1 MTSIFK
7 TCIYILIVCIVI
19 FLSIQYIFILNEGFE
34 NNNNNIHESK
44 NELIIDKR
52 HRITFNKLGNDYNK
66 YINNY
71 VPTNSIES
79 IHIKTG
85 FKPSKKYEYKR
96 FISKYKEHLVDFS
109 HIEQTKL
116 AELISEI
123 IKDPK
128 FNRRYNSKYSIF
140 ISDFASSMKWNLLKT
155 RNLELN
161 LPCTI
166 SNYILF
172 PESQLKTKNWDR
184 IKETLMHEQ
193 IHILQRQ
200 YQDKFNEFYK
210 QLFNNPRYNNTR
222 GYGYHLLP
230 IKKKLVDYSAL
241 EIEHI
246 QIQNPDEDDTEWLI
260 YDHYLNGYYIVPYI
274 VNRNLY
280 KNMDGFQNNTFQKSK
295 NNSDWMSKANS
306 NIKTNSNSKNM
317 NMPNVSTLSAFK
329 VDVDKTLGPH
339 TYVVTGK
346 RTAVQGLEY
355 SKYLTSLTNDK
366 HINTTHPNETL
377 TDLFLII

>member
-1 MTSIFK
+1 
-7 TCIYILIVCIVI
+7 
-19 FLSIQYIFILNEGFE
+19 LNEGFE
-34 NNNNNIHESK
+34 NNNDIPKPK
-44 NELIIDKR
+44 NEFIIDKR
-52 HRITFNKLGNDYNK
+52 HRVTFNKIGNDYNN
-66 YINNY
+66 YINDY
-71 VPTNSIES
+71 VPINSIES

-85 FKPSKKYEYKR
+85 FKPSKEYEYKR

-109 HIEQTKL
+109 NIEQTKL

-128 FNRRYNSKYSIF
+128 FNRIHNSKYSMF
-140 ISDFASSMKWNLLKT
+140 VSDFASSMKWNLLKT

-172 PESQLKTKNWDR
+172 PETQLKTKNWDH

-200 YQDKFNEFYK
+200 YQDEFNEFYK
-210 QLFNNPRYNNTR
+210 QLFNNPRYNNIR

-230 IKKKLVDYSAL
+230 IKKELVDYSAL

-260 YDHYLNGYYIVPYI
+260 YDGYLNGYYIVPYV
-274 VNRNLY
+274 VNRNIY
-280 KNMDGFQNNTFQKSK
+280 KNMEGFQNN
-295 NNSDWMSKANS
+295 
-306 NIKTNSNSKNM
+306 IKKNSKIID
-317 NMPNVSTLSAFK
+317 MPNISTLYAFK
-329 VDVDKTLGPH
+329 VDLDKSPGPH
-339 TYVVTGK
+339 SYVVTGK

-355 SKYLTSLTNDK
+355 YKHLMSLTNKK
-366 HINTTHPNETL
+366 HINVAHPNETL
-377 TDLFLII
+377 TDLFIIV

>member
-1 MTSIFK
+1 MKSIFK
-7 TCIYILIVCIVI
+7 TCIYILLVCIVI
-19 FLSIQYIFILNEGFE
+19 FFSIQYIFILNEGFE
-34 NNNNNIHESK
+34 NNNDIPEPK
-44 NELIIDKR
+44 NEFIIDKR
-52 HRITFNKLGNDYNK
+52 HRITFNKIGNDYNE
-66 YINNY
+66 YINKY

-85 FKPSKKYEYKR
+85 FKPSKEYEYKR

-109 HIEQTKL
+109 GIEQEKL
-116 AELISEI
+116 TELISKI

-128 FNRRYNSKYSIF
+128 FNRGHHSKYSMF
-140 ISDFASSMKWNLLKT
+140 VSDFAGSMKWNLLKT

-172 PESQLKTKNWDR
+172 PETQLKTKDWEH

-210 QLFNNPRYNNTR
+210 QLFNNPRHNNTR

-230 IKKKLVDYSAL
+230 IKKELVDYSAL

-246 QIQNPDEDDTEWLI
+246 QIQNPDEDDNEWLI
-260 YDHYLNGYYIVPYI
+260 YDTYLNGYYIVPYI
-274 VNRNLY
+274 VNRNIY
-280 KNMDGFQNNTFQKSK
+280 DNMEGFQKNTFQKNTFQK
-295 NNSDWMSKANS
+295 N
-306 NIKTNSNSKNM
+306 NIKTD
-317 NMPNVSTLSAFK
+317 MPNVSTLSAFK
-329 VDVDKTLGPH
+329 VELNQTSGPH
-339 TYVVTGK
+339 SYLVTGN

-355 SKYLTSLTNDK
+355 YKYLASLTNKK
-366 HINTTHPNETL
+366 HINVAHPNETF
-377 TDLFLII
+377 TDLFLIT

>member
-1 MTSIFK
+1 MKSIFK
-7 TCIYILIVCIVI
+7 TCIYILLICIII
-19 FLSIQYIFILNEGFE
+19 FFSIQYIFILNEGFE
-34 NNNNNIHESK
+34 NNNDIPEPK
-44 NELIIDKR
+44 NEFIIDKR
-52 HRITFNKLGNDYNK
+52 HRVTFNKIGNDYNN
-66 YINNY
+66 YINDY
-71 VPTNSIES
+71 VPINSIES

-85 FKPSKKYEYKR
+85 FKPSKEYDYKR

-109 HIEQTKL
+109 NIEQEKL
-116 AELISEI
+116 TELISDI

-128 FNRRYNSKYSIF
+128 FNRRHNSKYSIF
-140 ISDFASSMKWNLLKT
+140 VSDFASSMKWNLLKT

-172 PESQLKTKNWDR
+172 PESQLKTKDWEH

-200 YQDKFNEFYK
+200 FQDKFNEFYK

-230 IKKKLVDYSAL
+230 IKKELVDYSAL

-260 YDHYLNGYYIVPYI
+260 YDGYLYGYYIVPYV
-274 VNRNLY
+274 VNRKIY
-280 KNMDGFQNNTFQKSK
+280 GNMEGFQNNTFQKSK
-295 NNSDWMSKANS
+295 
-306 NIKTNSNSKNM
+306 TNSNSNSNSNSKTM
-317 NMPNVSTLSAFK
+317 DMPNVSTLSAFK
-329 VDVDKTLGPH
+329 VDLDKTSGPH
-339 TYVVTGK
+339 TYIVTGK

-355 SKYLTSLTNDK
+355 YKYLMSLTNKK
-366 HINTTHPNETL
+366 HINVAHPNETF
-377 TDLFLII
+377 TDLFLIV

>member
-1 MTSIFK
+1 MKSIFK
-7 TCIYILIVCIVI
+7 TCIYILLVCIVI
-19 FLSIQYIFILNEGFE
+19 FFSIQYIFILNEGFE
-34 NNNNNIHESK
+34 NNNNVPKPK

-52 HRITFNKLGNDYNK
+52 HRVTFNKIGDDYNE
-66 YINNY
+66 YINKY

-85 FKPSKKYEYKR
+85 FKPSKEYEYKR

-109 HIEQTKL
+109 GIEQKKL
-116 AELISEI
+116 TELISEL

-128 FNRRYNSKYSIF
+128 FNRKHNSKYSTF
-140 ISDFASSMKWNLLKT
+140 VSDFASSMKWNLLKT

-172 PESQLKTKNWDR
+172 PEHQLKTKDWGQ

-200 YQDKFNEFYK
+200 YQYKFNEFYK
-210 QLFNNPRYNNTR
+210 QLFNNPRHNNTR

-230 IKKKLVDYSAL
+230 IKKELVDYSAL

-260 YDHYLNGYYIVPYI
+260 YDTYLNGYYIVPYI
-274 VNRNLY
+274 VNRNIY
-280 KNMDGFQNNTFQKSK
+280 DNIYDNMEGFQKNTFQKKTFQK
-295 NNSDWMSKANS
+295 N
-306 NIKTNSNSKNM
+306 NIKTD
-317 NMPNVSTLSAFK
+317 MPNVSTLSAFK
-329 VDVDKTLGPH
+329 VDVDKTPGSH
-339 TYVVTGK
+339 SYVVTGN

-355 SKYLTSLTNDK
+355 YKYLNSLTDNK
-366 HINTTHPNETL
+366 HINVAHPNETF
-377 TDLFLII
+377 TDLFLIT

>member
-1 MTSIFK
+1 MKSIFK
-7 TCIYILIVCIVI
+7 TCIFILLVCIVI
-19 FLSIQYIFILNEGFE
+19 FFSIQYIFILNEGFE
-34 NNNNNIHESK
+34 NNNDIPEPK
-44 NELIIDKR
+44 NEFIIDKR
-52 HRITFNKLGNDYNK
+52 HRVTFNKLGNDYNS
-66 YINNY
+66 YINDY
-71 VPTNSIES
+71 VPINSIES

-85 FKPSKKYEYKR
+85 FKPSKEYEYKR

-109 HIEQTKL
+109 NIEKEKL
-116 AELISEI
+116 TELINEI

-128 FNRRYNSKYSIF
+128 FNRRHGSKYSMF
-140 ISDFASSMKWNLLKT
+140 VSDFASSMKWNLLKT

-172 PESQLKTKNWDR
+172 PETQLKTKDWEH

-200 YQDKFNEFYK
+200 NQDKFNEFYK
-210 QLFNNPRYNNTR
+210 QLFNNPRYNNTI

-230 IKKKLVDYSAL
+230 IKKELVDYSAL

-260 YDHYLNGYYIVPYI
+260 YDTYLNGYYIVPYI
-274 VNRNLY
+274 VNRNIY
-280 KNMDGFQNNTFQKSK
+280 KNMEGFQNNIFQNTFQKSNVK
-295 NNSDWMSKANS
+295 TNS
-306 NIKTNSNSKNM
+306 NSNSKNM
-317 NMPNVSTLSAFK
+317 DMPSVSTLSAFK
-329 VDVDKTLGPH
+329 VDVDKTPGPH
-339 TYVVTGK
+339 SYVVTGT

-355 SKYLTSLTNDK
+355 YKYLNSLTDNK
-366 HINTTHPNETL
+366 HINVAHPNETF
-377 TDLFLII
+377 TDLFLIV